1 MFFNLFAHMVH
12 ILSET
17 VATDSNAEN
26 QVAEGDRAINMK
38 GLLDH
43 VEVLGFSPVGYR
55 WGGVLGEGDIVSFVL
70 EKD

>member
-1 MFFNLFAHMVH
+1 
-12 ILSET
+12 
-17 VATDSNAEN
+17 
-26 QVAEGDRAINMK
+26 MK